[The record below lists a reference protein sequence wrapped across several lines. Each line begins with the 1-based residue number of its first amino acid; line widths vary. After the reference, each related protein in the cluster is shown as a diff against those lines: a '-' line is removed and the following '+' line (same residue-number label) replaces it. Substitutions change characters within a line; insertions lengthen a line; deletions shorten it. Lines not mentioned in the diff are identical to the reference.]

1 MWLGMGD
8 SEKNNG
14 KKKSR
19 EQMEAGHMGF
29 GKEFG
34 FYSHCVENP

>member
-14 KKKSR
+14 KESR
-19 EQMEAGHMGF
+19 EQMEAGLMGF

-34 FYSHCVENP
+34 FYSQCVEKP